1 VSGAVLVDVALAV
14 GVFAVIAVA
23 IAADLGTS
31 QDRSASVV
39 AFLIAAGLGL
49 LMLARRQA
57 PVLVLVATAVGLL
70 AYYTAG
76 YPPVG
81 LALPVA
87 AALFSAAEAARLW
100 WSVGVGAA
108 LLLVSFVARAA
119 QGQDV
124 AYLLGY
130 ELVITVALMA
140 AAIALGYAVAAGR
153 ARRAA
158 ERRRLELVR
167 DEQRR
172 LAAARLQDQR
182 VQIARE
188 LHDVLAHTATVI
200 SVHAD
205 VADEALDDDPA
216 AARTSVQAI
225 RSASHNAL
233 RQLRDTVKVLREQER
248 PETHLPERGLAELPA
263 LVADMIESG
272 LEVDLREPELPATP
286 GSAVDT
292 AAYRIVQESLTNVLR
307 HSRATRASVTITCQ
321 DDVLDVTVHDPGP
334 ADVNGSAQRSGGH
347 GLGGIRERVRSFGGG
362 VDIGPDDGGFTVRAS
377 LPLDEPT

>member
-1 VSGAVLVDVALAV
+1 MRSRRARVRSVRESASSTALAACAEQAARRRVLTDAVACGPMRWAARPLYAAPVGHRVADGRRVSGAVLVDVALAV

-153 ARRAA
+153 ARRA
-158 ERRRLELVR
+158 V
-167 DEQRR
+167 
-172 LAAARLQDQR
+172 
-182 VQIARE
+182 
-188 LHDVLAHTATVI
+188 
-200 SVHAD
+200 
-205 VADEALDDDPA
+205 
-216 AARTSVQAI
+216 
-225 RSASHNAL
+225 
-233 RQLRDTVKVLREQER
+233 
-248 PETHLPERGLAELPA
+248 
-263 LVADMIESG
+263 
-272 LEVDLREPELPATP
+272 
-286 GSAVDT
+286 
-292 AAYRIVQESLTNVLR
+292 
-307 HSRATRASVTITCQ
+307 
-321 DDVLDVTVHDPGP
+321 
-334 ADVNGSAQRSGGH
+334 
-347 GLGGIRERVRSFGGG
+347 
-362 VDIGPDDGGFTVRAS
+362 
-377 LPLDEPT
+377 